1 MGASGEQGAHHRG
14 VVAPVGACE
23 FEGELVLRVQV
34 AAPGEVPAQQR
45 ARAGSDD
52 ELVAGV
58 VASAAE
64 HRALHRGED
73 VSFEGAG
80 TAEPHRLVPRIVGQR
95 RRPAG
100 VLDLPRALHRP
111 EPVDQGRGVGERA
124 APGELRFH
132 QAPVVRLEPE
142 GIELHPEPGA
152 PEPQLVEQRPQ
163 IAGGVHALG
172 VLPDADVLDVRG
184 MPRLAEIREPCE
196 QGHATVGLH
205 DQALEQAEAEGVVAG
220 EPVHGL
226 LLEAEQRVEPGTAD
240 GRRGALA
247 PSRHLFGAEMDRHV
261 GRSSVQEGGGRRF
274 AVRRNRARRRGSL
287 PRRSGSVASGPV
299 YREPSGRCP
308 MDSITVGPTEHEYGL
323 AQCPR
328 EARTSRL
335 NCRRRFRKR
344 RRPACKGP
352 RLRSPK
358 ALPAQ
363 AGSLPPPSSA
373 PATRSSTRSRT
384 SPWSA
389 GAAFS
394 SAAWRICSMNSC
406 HDSFPLFASSA
417 SLTTAST
424 SHLTDR
430 ACT

>member
-1 MGASGEQGAHHRG
+1 MS
-14 VVAPVGACE
+14 PSK
-23 FEGELVLRVQV
+23 
-34 AAPGEVPAQQR
+34 APGRPSRTASSH
-45 ARAGSDD
+45 ASS
-52 ELVAGV
+52 
-58 VASAAE
+58 ASAA
-64 HRALHRGED
+64 
-73 VSFEGAG
+73 
-80 TAEPHRLVPRIVGQR
+80 RL
-95 RRPAG
+95 AG

-184 MPRLAEIREPCE
+184 MPRLAEIREPRE

-261 GRSSVQEGGGRRF
+261 GRSSVQEGGDGSAQ
-274 AVRRNRARRRGSL
+274 AVRVGPPRCTGGRGDAPAQRKGSQPAAPVPPRRRALALAAQRKGNQRSVPGPPRISGTSMRQCGGPVPPRASPRRGARRMVKPRRRG
-287 PRRSGSVASGPV
+287 RAGS
-299 YREPSGRCP
+299 RSGRC
-308 MDSITVGPTEHEYGL
+308 GG
-323 AQCPR
+323 
-328 EARTSRL
+328 
-335 NCRRRFRKR
+335 
-344 RRPACKGP
+344 
-352 RLRSPK
+352 
-358 ALPAQ
+358 
-363 AGSLPPPSSA
+363 
-373 PATRSSTRSRT
+373 
-384 SPWSA
+384 
-389 GAAFS
+389 
-394 SAAWRICSMNSC
+394 
-406 HDSFPLFASSA
+406 
-417 SLTTAST
+417 
-424 SHLTDR
+424 
-430 ACT
+430 